1 MHESPPK
8 ESNWQFDA
16 RHVPS
21 VCNLKPISHLT
32 QISDLIGSVWIQF
45 DNTQM
50 PSYRVKYFLAAIHL
64 SNVSL

>member
-32 QISDLIGSVWIQF
+32 QISNLIGSVCIQF

-50 PSYRVKYFLAAIHL
+50 PP
-64 SNVSL
+64 